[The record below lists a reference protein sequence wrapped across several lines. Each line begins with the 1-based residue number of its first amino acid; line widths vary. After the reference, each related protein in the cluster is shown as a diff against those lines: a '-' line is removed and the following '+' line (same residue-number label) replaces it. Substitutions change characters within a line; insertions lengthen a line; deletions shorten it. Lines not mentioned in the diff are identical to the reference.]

1 MRTTGSPMKFDD
13 LLIHIQRWMTV
24 LNNKGKV
31 HKRPTSKTNAT
42 SSQTSPVPAKP
53 TYANRLINSQPK
65 QQSTERCNIC
75 GSIHAT
81 EDCHQLVN
89 SDLESRKNLLLSR
102 GLCFHCFEPDHIA
115 KECPK
120 RKFICCA
127 FCRRHHATLLHDH
140 SYSSPPRPT
149 ADTLPFRSSVS
160 SELHAAGNVTA
171 NPSAN
176 GAIVNPTI

>member
-1 MRTTGSPMKFDD
+1 MRTTASPMKFDD

-42 SSQTSPVPAKP
+42 SSQISSVPAKP
-53 TYANRLINSQPK
+53 TYANRLVNSQPQ
-65 QQSTERCNIC
+65 QQSTERCYIC

-81 EDCHQLVN
+81 EDCHHLVN

-115 KECPK
+115 KECAK
-120 RKFICCA
+120 RRFICCTL
-127 FCRRHHATLLHDH
+127 CKRHHATLLHDH
-140 SYSSPPRPT
+140 SYASPPRPT
-149 ADTLPFRSSVS
+149 ADARQFRPSVS
-160 SELHAAGNVTA
+160 SDAHAAANVATSS
-171 NPSAN
+171 SAN
-176 GAIVNPTI
+176 GTIVNPTI